1 MPSCAAAELS
11 GTSHGLDMRGRLST
25 YAALQS
31 LPPGGAPCAAEAE
44 RRSLSKIVNGASLQ
58 PRSGDAP
65 KNIVLLLHGFGSSGS
80 DMISLAP
87 QWQEALPDTLFL
99 APHAPQRC
107 SIMGGGYQWWGLS
120 GFAPAALAA
129 GAASAAPAI
138 DAFIDRKL
146 AQYDLSEADLALVGF
161 SQGTMM
167 ALQVGLRRPR
177 AVAAIVGYS
186 GMLAGAADLAH
197 HVPSKPPVLLV
208 HGTADPVVPI
218 AALHMSE
225 SQLKRLGVE
234 VETHISYGVAHS
246 VDPVG
251 LRTGRDF
258 VTGAFARSCG

>member
-1 MPSCAAAELS
+1 M
-11 GTSHGLDMRGRLST
+11 
-25 YAALQS
+25 
-31 LPPGGAPCAAEAE
+31 
-44 RRSLSKIVNGASLQ
+44 SKIVNGVSLK
-58 PRSGDAP
+58 PRSGAP
-65 KNIVLLLHGFGSSGS
+65 PKKIVLLLHGFGSSGT

-107 SIMGGGYQWWGLS
+107 GMMGAGYQWWGLS
-120 GFAPAALAA
+120 GFAPSALAA

-146 AQYDLSEADLALVGF
+146 AQYGLAEADLALVGF

-167 ALQVGLRRPR
+167 ALHIGLRRPR
-177 AVAAIVGYS
+177 AVAAVVGYS
-186 GMLAGAADLAH
+186 GMLAGTMGLASDDLAR
-197 HVPSKPPVLLV
+197 PPVLLV

-225 SQLKRLGVE
+225 SELKRLGVE
-234 VETHISYGVAHS
+234 VTTHISYGVAHS

-251 LRTGRDF
+251 LRLGRDF
-258 VTGAFARSCG
+258 VAAAFDRTS

>member
-1 MPSCAAAELS
+1 M
-11 GTSHGLDMRGRLST
+11 
-25 YAALQS
+25 
-31 LPPGGAPCAAEAE
+31 
-44 RRSLSKIVNGASLQ
+44 SKIVNGASLK
-58 PRSGDAP
+58 PRSGTAP
-65 KNIVLLLHGFGSSGS
+65 KKIVLLLHGFGSSGT

-107 SIMGGGYQWWGLS
+107 RVMGAGYQWWGLS
-120 GFAPAALAA
+120 GFAPSALAA

-146 AQYDLSEADLALVGF
+146 AQYELTEADLALVGF
-161 SQGTMM
+161 SQGAMM
-167 ALQVGLRRPR
+167 ALHVGLRRPR

-186 GMLAGAADLAH
+186 GMLAGTLGLAH
-197 HVPSKPPVLLV
+197 DASPKPPVLLV

-225 SQLKRLGVE
+225 SELKRLGVD
-234 VETHISYGVAHS
+234 VTTHISYGVGHS

-251 LRTGRDF
+251 LRLGRDF
-258 VTGAFARSCG
+258 IAEAFARLS